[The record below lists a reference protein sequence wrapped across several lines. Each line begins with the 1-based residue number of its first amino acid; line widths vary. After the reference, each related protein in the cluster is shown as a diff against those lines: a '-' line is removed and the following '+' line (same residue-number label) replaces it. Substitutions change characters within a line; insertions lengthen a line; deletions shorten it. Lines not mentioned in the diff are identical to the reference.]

1 MNESKI
7 KYSCADFTFPLLAH
21 DKVLQLIK
29 LLGIDAVDLG
39 IFEDRSHNYPST
51 IVKDP
56 INNGYKLARQVQSLG
71 MDVADV
77 FLQTGTEP
85 PIAAANNPNKV
96 IRDGNRELFRKIID
110 FTHALGCGHI
120 TGLPG
125 VFHKEVDSLEDWKR
139 GIEEAQWRVEVASSA
154 EIIYSVEAH
163 VGSILTNAETTINF
177 LQSCPDL
184 TLTLDYGHFIYQGQ
198 TNESVHPLIP
208 YASHFHARGGAKGK
222 LQTIVKENEIDFS
235 AILSQFKKLEY
246 SGYICMEYVYQDWE
260 GCNRTDNVSETL
272 LLQKKLKDIDDF
284 NTH

>member
-7 KYSCADFTFPLLAH
+7 KYSCADFTFPLLPH

-51 IVKDP
+51 ITKDP
-56 INNGYKLARQVQSLG
+56 IHHGHKLTKQLQSLE
-71 MDVADV
+71 MEAADV
-77 FLQTGTEP
+77 FLQTGAEP
-85 PIAAANNPNKV
+85 SINAANNPDRKV
-96 IRDGNRELFRKIID
+96 RTGNRELFKKMIE
-110 FTHALGCGHI
+110 FAQALGCRHI

-125 VFHKEVDSLEDWKR
+125 VFHKGVDSGDDWNR
-139 GIEEAQWRVEVASSA
+139 ALEEAQWRVETARSA
-154 EIIYSVEAH
+154 QIIYSVEAH
-163 VGSILTNAETTINF
+163 VGSILPNTEKTINF
-177 LQSCPDL
+177 LVSCPDL

-198 TNESVHPLIP
+198 TNESIHPLIP

-235 AILSQFKKLEY
+235 AILSEFKKLEY
-246 SGYICMEYVYQDWE
+246 AGYICMEYVYQDWE

-272 LLQKKLKDIDDF
+272 LLQEQLKKLDKF
-284 NTH
+284 KAH